1 MTTPPNPQLPD
12 FKLEVYL
19 GKWEFAAKWHM
30 TPSDAQSLTIR
41 ELLALA
47 TPEDRALWED
57 LPLTYIETW
66 GTPKLRAAIAATY
79 RGAVPEDVLAFAGAE
94 EGLYCAMHA
103 LLSPGDH
110 ALIVT
115 PNYQSAEQVPLS
127 L

>member
-47 TPEDRALWED
+47 TPEDRALW
-57 LPLTYIETW
+57 
-66 GTPKLRAAIAATY
+66 
-79 RGAVPEDVLAFAGAE
+79 AFDRFPDFVKARE
-94 EGLYCAMHA
+94 E
-103 LLSPGDH
+103 
-110 ALIVT
+110 LIRQRLKT
-115 PNYQSAEQVPLS
+115 LFAPNPAQS
-127 L
+127 